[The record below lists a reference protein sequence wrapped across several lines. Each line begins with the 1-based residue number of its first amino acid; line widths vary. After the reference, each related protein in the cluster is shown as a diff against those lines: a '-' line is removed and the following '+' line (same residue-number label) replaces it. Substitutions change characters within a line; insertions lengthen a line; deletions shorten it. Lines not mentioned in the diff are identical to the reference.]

1 MGFTD
6 RFKKSSHDRSS
17 VELLLTG
24 QGASQ
29 EQADEII
36 RLLEVRLSPVEMH
49 DWLAH
54 PKKSHGITD
63 PEASAAF
70 GVELNW
76 TPVNAIGAGK
86 TDLVVDEAR
95 RFGTNG

>member
-1 MGFTD
+1 VGLAD

-24 QGASQ
+24 QGASH

-36 RLLEVRLSPVEMH
+36 RLLEVRLSPDEMH

-54 PKKSHGITD
+54 PRKSHGIAD
-63 PEASAAF
+63 PEASGSV
-70 GVELNW
+70 GVEVKW
-76 TPVNAIGAGK
+76 TPVNAIEAGK
-86 TDLVVDEAR
+86 TALVIEEAR
-95 RFGTNG
+95 RFGTNS